1 MNLLIKEATI
11 LLKGSIFHQQ
21 KKDIHIVDGIIT
33 QIGEN
38 LNDAQAH
45 VISGSQLY
53 CTIGLCDIGTHSGEP
68 GFEHR
73 ETIDTMTKAA
83 RQGGYTSLVV
93 FPNNQPITQAKAAIQ
108 FFKNH
113 PDRNAVDIWPI
124 GALSHDLKG
133 EDITEYL
140 DLSQAGAVAM
150 SDGMKSIQ
158 DTRLL
163 NRAMQYAGAANIPLI
178 LHPDDHFLS
187 HDGQMHEGVTSTSLG
202 MKGVP
207 DIAEIQMIQ
216 RDLTVL
222 GYNEA
227 SIIEHGISTARGL
240 EAIRGFKHEK
250 SCVFATV
257 PYMNLVHTDEDLSDF
272 DSNLKVVPVLRES
285 SDRKALIQGVKND
298 QIDAIVS
305 NHTPLDKEAK
315 DVEFPYAKSGAIG
328 LETCLPM
335 LIDTLKDVLEIAQ
348 IVDKLTI
355 GPRKILGLPIPEIL
369 EGAKANVCVFDTDSA
384 WTYTEETIVS
394 TSHNTPYLHRRFQ
407 TCVVA
412 SIIDDHLYLTNL

>member
-11 LLKGSIFHQQ
+11 LLKDSIFHQQ

-38 LNDAQAH
+38 LNDAQAQI
-45 VISGSQLY
+45 ISGNQLY

-73 ETIDTMTKAA
+73 ETIDTLTRAA

-163 NRAMQYAGAANIPLI
+163 NRAMQYASAANIPLI

-187 HDGQMHEGVTSTSLG
+187 HEGQMHEGVTSTSLG

-227 SIIEHGISTARGL
+227 SIVEHGISTARGL
-240 EAIRGFKHEK
+240 EAIQGFKHEK

-285 SDRKALIQGVKND
+285 SDRKALIQGVKYD

-335 LIDTLKDVLEIAQ
+335 LIDTLKDALEIAQ

-355 GPRKILGLPIPEIL
+355 GPRKILGLPIPEIV
-369 EGAKANVCVFDTDSA
+369 EGVKANVCVFDTDSA
-384 WTYTEETIVS
+384 WTYTEEAIVS
-394 TSHNTPYLHRRFQ
+394 TSHNTPYLNRRFQ
-407 TCVVA
+407 TRVVA
-412 SIIDDHLYLTNL
+412 SIINDHLYLSDL